1 MTKFWGP
8 LGWMTLHSISV
19 IYPETPTQTEQ
30 VIAKQFIEL
39 FRDTITCQYCKSH
52 FSKMLLNYSNSHPD
66 MYSSRQNLFLFI
78 SRAHNTVNARL
89 DKPRPKTVAECL
101 ETIRMNTKIVSPAM
115 FRTNYINY
123 LANNWGKEFTGE
135 GAILRKSAIQMKQ
148 INDEYWTPRE
158 VDINEIQ
165 LEEADVITPI
175 EKVDAK
181 FVAPSTYKGPI
192 GFKRGRLGR

>member
-8 LGWMTLHSISV
+8 LGWMTLHSVSL
-19 IYPETPTQTEQ
+19 IYPENPTQIEQ
-30 VIAKQFIEL
+30 TIVKRFIEL

-52 FSKMLLNYSNSHPD
+52 FSKMLLNYSNAHPE
-66 MYSSRQNLFLFI
+66 MYSSRQHFFLFVA
-78 SRAHNTVNARL
+78 RAHNTVNARL

-101 ETIRMNTKIVSPAM
+101 ETIRMNTKIVIPAM

-135 GAILRKSAIQMKQ
+135 GAILRKSAIEMKK

-158 VDINEIQ
+158 VDVNEIQ

-181 FVAPSTYKGPI
+181 FIAPSTYKGPI